1 MTRITESDIWR
12 VLVPINN
19 KLTGNRKLTVE
30 WAYGKPRAYEVDD
43 RTPNVQKREVSP
55 RLTKPQMYDWLC
67 GFEEALDFAEN
78 PNYDERGRISK

>member
-30 WAYGKPRAYEVDD
+30 WAYGKPRAYEVDE
-43 RTPNVQKREVSP
+43 RTLTLSREVSP

-67 GFEEALDFAEN
+67 GFEEALDFTEN
-78 PNYDERGRISK
+78 PNYDDHGRVCK